1 MLDYMGL
8 LNFERPSSETDTEE
22 MKIKMRR
29 KVEEKKLELEKAM
42 QGRFIPFVDAPT
54 PLVALIATY
63 DLLEGE
69 WSIVVGFCS

>member
-8 LNFERPSSETDTEE
+8 LNFERPTSEPDTEE
-22 MKIKMRR
+22 MKIEMRK

-69 WSIVVGFCS
+69 WYIVMDFGS